1 MAEDGKEIW
10 GKLAAD
16 FTVMGGFSFL
26 VFNLLCAPC
35 FAAIGAIKREMNNAK
50 WTWFAIGYETGFA
63 YLVALM
69 VYQIGSLF
77 TGGGFTIWTVVA
89 FIVLIGMIYLLV
101 RPYKESAVLKVNP
114 VVSKKMKKAVK

>member
-1 MAEDGKEIW
+1 M
-10 GKLAAD
+10 
-16 FTVMGGFSFL
+16 
-26 VFNLLCAPC
+26 
-35 FAAIGAIKREMNNAK
+35 
-50 WTWFAIGYETGFA
+50 
-63 YLVALM
+63 VALM